1 MNMWGFSEG
10 FLQEIKAG
18 FAAFLKEGLE
28 HNPLKCEY
36 FLPTVVSNLL
46 KKIGQPCLCLPQKIN
61 GTV

>member
-46 KKIGQPCLCLPQKIN
+46 KEKSGNRVCAYLKR
-61 GTV
+61 